1 MIECDGSQHFTDE
14 GLKADRI
21 RDATLGE
28 LERRVLRL
36 DNRQILNETDVVVQV
51 IYDVITQLL
60 ESP

>member
-36 DNRQILNETDVVVQV
+36 DNRQILLEMDGVVQL
-51 IYDVITQLL
+51 IMAIIKD
-60 ESP
+60 

>member
-1 MIECDGSQHFTDE
+1 VIECDGSQHFTDE

-36 DNRQILNETDVVVQV
+36 DNRQILLEMDGVVQL
-51 IYDVITQLL
+51 IMAIIKD
-60 ESP
+60 